1 MLRVIDLHI
10 IVEQNTSADP
20 RVKSTYSNRT
30 EAVFKLKV
38 SKLYLRNLKARPFQI
53 QKIVTRN
60 DLDFKVSDVKHVA

>member
-20 RVKSTYSNRT
+20 RVKSTAT
-30 EAVFKLKV
+30 ELRPFFKLKV

-53 QKIVTRN
+53 QKKLLQETT
-60 DLDFKVSDVKHVA
+60 